1 MNVNLTDP
9 ISLLEAFVLL
19 LAASVLVALVTR
31 RTILPYSVGLVV
43 LGLVVSIVDLP
54 IELTLGPEVLLAVL
68 LPALVFDAAYR
79 TDARL
84 LYSSLP
90 AVVLLAVPGVLLTA
104 VAVGFALDAASPMPL
119 GIAFLVGTMLAATD
133 PAAVISVLGH
143 LRAPPRLTTLIE
155 AESLFND
162 GTGIVIFAIAL
173 KALSAPVSPLG
184 MVVDLVLVV
193 AISIGIGAAIGW
205 LASLALRPVPD
216 HLLELTISL
225 VAAYGSYL
233 LAQRLGQ
240 SGLIA
245 TVVCALVIGN
255 HARHAALSG
264 RGRDAVDT
272 VWEFIGF
279 LATTVVFLLIGLSI
293 SVDQLRIAAVPI
305 AVVLVALRR
314 LARGRGLRAAGRPVG
329 CHGDAS
335 AGSPTCPLPWLH
347 LINWSGLRGAVAV
360 ALALSLPADLP
371 DRELVLGIVF
381 GCVLLTLLI
390 QGGTAQLL
398 VNLARPASRGAG
410 AGRGV
415 RCEMAPTPER
425 RGHRFCDG
433 RAGLLAVSA

>member
-1 MNVNLTDP
+1 VNLTDP

-19 LAASVLVALVTR
+19 LAASVLVALGTR

-43 LGLVVSIVDLP
+43 LGLLVSILDLP

-84 LYSSLP
+84 LVSTLP

-104 VAVGFALDAASPMPL
+104 VAVAFALDATSAMPL
-119 GIAFLVGTMLAATD
+119 GIAFLAGTMLAATD
-133 PAAVISVLGH
+133 PAAVISALGH
-143 LRAPPRLTTLIE
+143 LRAPPRLTPLIE

-173 KALSAPVSPLG
+173 QALTAPVSPLDL
-184 MVVDLVLVV
+184 VVDLTVV
-193 AISIGIGAAIGW
+193 VTVSIALGAAIGW

-233 LAQRLGQ
+233 LAQRFGQ

-245 TVVCALVIGN
+245 TIVCALVIGN
-255 HARHAALSG
+255 YARHAALSG

-293 SVDQLRIAAVPI
+293 DVEQLRIAAVPI
-305 AVVLVALRR
+305 AVAMLALVASRAVVVYGLLGGLGAATARLRW
-314 LARGRGLRAAGRPVG
+314 VS
-329 CHGDAS
+329 DM
-335 AGSPTCPLPWLH
+335 PLPWLH
-347 LINWSGLRGAVAV
+347 LVNWSGLRGAVAV

-371 DRELVLGIVF
+371 ERELVLGIVF

-398 VNLARPASRGAG
+398 VNWLGL
-410 AGRGV
+410 
-415 RCEMAPTPER
+415 R
-425 RGHRFCDG
+425 RETDSSDLRTG
-433 RAGLLAVSA
+433 

>member
-1 MNVNLTDP
+1 VTDNLTDP

-43 LGLVVSIVDLP
+43 LGLAVSILDPP
-54 IELTLGPEVLLAVL
+54 IELTLPPEVLLAVL

-79 TDARL
+79 TDLRL
-84 LYSSLP
+84 LISTLP

-104 VAVGFALDAASPMPL
+104 VAVGLVLDAASPMPL
-119 GIAFLVGTMLAATD
+119 GVAFLVGTMLAATD

-143 LRAPPRLTTLIE
+143 LRTPPRLKTLIE

-173 KALSAPVSPLG
+173 QALSAPVSPLDMVG
-184 MVVDLVLVV
+184 QMVVVV
-193 AISIGIGAAIGW
+193 TVSIAIGAAIGW

-216 HLLELTISL
+216 HLIELTISL

-255 HARHAALSG
+255 HARHTALTG

-293 SVDQLRIAAVPI
+293 SVDQLVMAAGPI
-305 AVVLVALRR
+305 AVVLLTLVASRAVVVYGLLGGLSSATERLGWVAGFPLR
-314 LARGRGLRAAGRPVG
+314 
-329 CHGDAS
+329 
-335 AGSPTCPLPWLH
+335 WLH
-347 LINWSGLRGAVAV
+347 LVNWSGLRGAVAV
-360 ALALSLPADLP
+360 ALALSLPADVP
-371 DRELVLGIVF
+371 YRELVLGIVF

-398 VNLARPASRGAG
+398 VSWLGL
-410 AGRGV
+410 
-415 RCEMAPTPER
+415 R
-425 RGHRFCDG
+425 REEPDP
-433 RAGLLAVSA
+433 V

>member
-1 MNVNLTDP
+1 VTVNLTDP

-43 LGLVVSIVDLP
+43 LGLVVSILDLP

-79 TDARL
+79 TDLRL
-84 LYSSLP
+84 LISTLP

-104 VAVGFALDAASPMPL
+104 VAVGLALDAASPMPL
-119 GIAFLVGTMLAATD
+119 GIAFLVGTILAATD

-162 GTGIVIFAIAL
+162 GTGIVIFALAL
-173 KALSAPVSPLG
+173 QALTARVSPLD
-184 MVVDLVLVV
+184 MVGQMVLVV
-193 AISIGIGAAIGW
+193 TASIAIGAAFGW
-205 LASLALRPVPD
+205 LASLALRPVAD

-255 HARHAALSG
+255 ARHAALTG

-293 SVDQLRIAAVPI
+293 SVDQLVIAAGPI
-305 AVVLVALRR
+305 AVALLALVASRAVVVYGLLGGLSAATER
-314 LARGRGLRAAGRPVG
+314 LGWVAGFPVR
-329 CHGDAS
+329 
-335 AGSPTCPLPWLH
+335 WLH
-347 LINWSGLRGAVAV
+347 LVNWSGLRGAVAV
-360 ALALSLPADLP
+360 ALALSLPADMAY
-371 DRELVLGIVF
+371 RELALGVVF

-398 VNLARPASRGAG
+398 VDWLGL
-410 AGRGV
+410 
-415 RCEMAPTPER
+415 R
-425 RGHRFCDG
+425 REPDP
-433 RAGLLAVSA
+433 V

>member
-1 MNVNLTDP
+1 MARSYRPGAGILADVHVTDP

-43 LGLVVSIVDLP
+43 LGLAVSILDLP
-54 IELTLGPEVLLAVL
+54 IELTLPPEVLLAVL

-79 TDARL
+79 TDLRL
-84 LYSSLP
+84 LISTLP

-104 VAVGFALDAASPMPL
+104 VAVALALDVASPMPL

-173 KALSAPVSPLG
+173 AALSSPVSPEG
-184 MVVDLVLVV
+184 MLFQLVAVV
-193 AISIGIGAAIGW
+193 AISIAVGAAIGW
-205 LASLALRPVPD
+205 LAGLALRPVPD

-255 HARHAALSG
+255 HARHVALSG

-293 SVDQLRIAAVPI
+293 SVEQLWLAAVPI
-305 AVVLVALRR
+305 LVALVALIVSRAVAVYGLLGGLGAVGRR
-314 LARGRGLRAAGRPVG
+314 SWGMTDL
-329 CHGDAS
+329 
-335 AGSPTCPLPWLH
+335 PLPWLH

-360 ALALSLPADLP
+360 ALALSLPVDLP
-371 DRELVLGIVF
+371 YRELVHGVVF

-398 VNLARPASRGAG
+398 VRWLGLRREEADPEPA
-410 AGRGV
+410 
-415 RCEMAPTPER
+415 
-425 RGHRFCDG
+425 
-433 RAGLLAVSA
+433 

>member
-1 MNVNLTDP
+1 VPVDLTDP
-9 ISLLEAFVLL
+9 ISLLEAFLLL
-19 LAASVLVALVTR
+19 LAASVLVHLVTR
-31 RTILPYSVGLVV
+31 RTIVPYSVGLVV
-43 LGLVVSIVDLP
+43 LGLVVSILNPP

-84 LYSSLP
+84 LASTLP
-90 AVVLLAVPGVLLTA
+90 AVVLLAVPGVLITAAA
-104 VAVGFALDAASPMPL
+104 VALALAAASPVPL

-133 PAAVISVLGH
+133 PAAVISVLGQ

-173 KALSAPVSPLG
+173 QALSAPVSPEG
-184 MVVDLVLVV
+184 MFGQLVV
-193 AISIGIGAAIGW
+193 VVAVSIALGAAIGW
-205 LASLALRPVPD
+205 LAGLALRPVPD

-255 HARHAALSG
+255 HARHVALSG

-305 AVVLVALRR
+305 LVVLLALIASRAVAVYGLLGGLSAASAR
-314 LARGRGLRAAGRPVG
+314 LGWRAA
-329 CHGDAS
+329 
-335 AGSPTCPLPWLH
+335 LPMSWLH
-347 LINWSGLRGAVAV
+347 LINWSGLRGAVAM

-371 DRELVLGIVF
+371 FRDLVLGVVF
-381 GCVLLTLLI
+381 GCVLVTLLL

-398 VNLARPASRGAG
+398 VDWLGL
-410 AGRGV
+410 
-415 RCEMAPTPER
+415 R
-425 RGHRFCDG
+425 RADPDR
-433 RAGLLAVSA
+433 V

>member
-1 MNVNLTDP
+1 VTVNLTDP

-43 LGLVVSIVDLP
+43 LGLVVSILDLP

-79 TDARL
+79 TDLRL
-84 LYSSLP
+84 LISTLP

-104 VAVGFALDAASPMPL
+104 VAVGLALDAASPMPL
-119 GIAFLVGTMLAATD
+119 GIAFLVGAILAATD

-173 KALSAPVSPLG
+173 QALSTPVSPLDMVG
-184 MVVDLVLVV
+184 QMVVVV
-193 AISIGIGAAIGW
+193 TVSIAIGVAVGW
-205 LASLALRPVPD
+205 LASMALRPVPD

-255 HARHAALSG
+255 ARQAALTG

-293 SVDQLRIAAVPI
+293 SVDQLLVAAGPI
-305 AVVLVALRR
+305 AVALLALVASRAVVVYGLLGGLSAATER
-314 LARGRGLRAAGRPVG
+314 LGWAAGFPVR
-329 CHGDAS
+329 
-335 AGSPTCPLPWLH
+335 WLH
-347 LINWSGLRGAVAV
+347 LVNWSGLRGAVAV
-360 ALALSLPADLP
+360 ALALSLPADMAY
-371 DRELVLGIVF
+371 RELALGVVF

-390 QGGTAQLL
+390 QGGTAQIL
-398 VNLARPASRGAG
+398 VDWLGLRREPDPA
-410 AGRGV
+410 
-415 RCEMAPTPER
+415 
-425 RGHRFCDG
+425 
-433 RAGLLAVSA
+433 

>member
-1 MNVNLTDP
+1 MTESLTDP

-19 LAASVLVALVTR
+19 LAASVLVALATR
-31 RTILPYSVGLVV
+31 RTVLPYSVGLVV
-43 LGLVVSIVDLP
+43 LGLVVSILDLP

-79 TDARL
+79 TDMRL
-84 LYSSLP
+84 LASTLP
-90 AVVLLAVPGVLLTA
+90 AVVLLAIPGVLLTA
-104 VAVGFALDAASPMPL
+104 GAVALALNAASSMPL
-119 GIAFLVGTMLAATD
+119 AIAFLVGTMLAATD

-173 KALSAPVSPLG
+173 QALSAPVSPLG
-184 MVVDLVLVV
+184 MFGQLVV
-193 AISIGIGAAIGW
+193 VVSVSIALGVAIGW
-205 LASLALRPVPD
+205 LASLALRPVRD

-245 TVVCALVIGN
+245 TVVCALVLGN
-255 HARHAALSG
+255 HARHSALSG

-293 SVDQLRIAAVPI
+293 SVDQLRIAAGPI
-305 AVVLVALRR
+305 VVVLLALLASRAVVVYGLLGGLSVLT
-314 LARGRGLRAAGRPVG
+314 ARMSRVQELPR
-329 CHGDAS
+329 
-335 AGSPTCPLPWLH
+335 PWLH
-347 LINWSGLRGAVAV
+347 VINWSGLRGAVAV

-371 DRELVLGIVF
+371 QRELVLGVVF

-398 VNLARPASRGAG
+398 VGWLGLRREEPDLA
-410 AGRGV
+410 
-415 RCEMAPTPER
+415 
-425 RGHRFCDG
+425 
-433 RAGLLAVSA
+433 

>member
-1 MNVNLTDP
+1 VTTNLTDP

-43 LGLVVSIVDLP
+43 LGLVVSLLDLP
-54 IELTLGPEVLLAVL
+54 IQLTLGPEVLLAVL

-84 LYSSLP
+84 LFSTLP

-133 PAAVISVLGH
+133 PAAVISVLSH
-143 LRAPPRLTTLIE
+143 LRAPARLTTLIE

-173 KALSAPVSPLG
+173 QALSAPVSPLG

-193 AISIGIGAAIGW
+193 TISIGIGAAIGW

-233 LAQRLGQ
+233 LAVRLGQ

-245 TVVCALVIGN
+245 TIVCALVIGN
-255 HARHAALSG
+255 YARHAALSG

-293 SVDQLRIAAVPI
+293 SLEQLRIAAVPI
-305 AVVLVALRR
+305 AVVLVALVVSRAVAVYG
-314 LARGRGLRAAGRPVG
+314 LLGGLGAATARFGWVTAV
-329 CHGDAS
+329 
-335 AGSPTCPLPWLH
+335 PLPWLH

-398 VNLARPASRGAG
+398 VNWLGLRRD
-410 AGRGV
+410 
-415 RCEMAPTPER
+415 EPEAEP
-425 RGHRFCDG
+425 G
-433 RAGLLAVSA
+433 

>member
-1 MNVNLTDP
+1 MTVNLTDP

-19 LAASVLVALVTR
+19 LAAAVLVGLVTR
-31 RTILPYSVGLVV
+31 RTVVPYSVGLVV
-43 LGLVVSIVDLP
+43 LGLVVSIINLP
-54 IELTLGPEVLLAVL
+54 IELTVGPEVLLAVL

-79 TDARL
+79 TNARL
-84 LYSSLP
+84 LASTLP

-104 VAVGFALDAASPMPL
+104 IAVAFTLDAASPLPL

-173 KALSAPVSPLG
+173 EALSAPVSPLV
-184 MVVDLVLVV
+184 MVGQLVV
-193 AISIGIGAAIGW
+193 VVAVSIGIGAAIGW
-205 LASLALRPVPD
+205 LASLALRPVVD

-245 TVVCALVIGN
+245 TVVCALVLGN
-255 HARHAALSG
+255 HARHAALTV

-272 VWEFIGF
+272 VWEFLGF

-293 SVDQLRIAAVPI
+293 SVDQLRMAAVPI
-305 AVVLVALRR
+305 AVVLLALLASRAVVVYGLLGGLSAATERLGWVAGFPLR
-314 LARGRGLRAAGRPVG
+314 
-329 CHGDAS
+329 
-335 AGSPTCPLPWLH
+335 WLH
-347 LINWSGLRGAVAV
+347 LVNWSGLRGAVAV

-371 DRELVLGIVF
+371 QRELVLGIVF

-398 VNLARPASRGAG
+398 VNWLGLRRDEPDPA
-410 AGRGV
+410 
-415 RCEMAPTPER
+415 
-425 RGHRFCDG
+425 
-433 RAGLLAVSA
+433 

>member
-1 MNVNLTDP
+1 
-9 ISLLEAFVLL
+9 
-19 LAASVLVALVTR
+19 
-31 RTILPYSVGLVV
+31 
-43 LGLVVSIVDLP
+43 
-54 IELTLGPEVLLAVL
+54 
-68 LPALVFDAAYR
+68 
-79 TDARL
+79 
-84 LYSSLP
+84 
-90 AVVLLAVPGVLLTA
+90 VLLTA
-104 VAVGFALDAASPMPL
+104 GAVALALDAASPMPL

-173 KALSAPVSPLG
+173 QALSAPISPLG
-184 MVVDLVLVV
+184 MVVQLVV
-193 AISIGIGAAIGW
+193 VAVVSIGLGAAVGW
-205 LASLALRPVPD
+205 LASLALRPVRD
-216 HLLELTISL
+216 HLLELSISL

-255 HARHAALSG
+255 HARHAALTG

-293 SVDQLRIAAVPI
+293 SVDQLVMAALPI
-305 AVVLVALRR
+305 GVVLLALVASRAVVVYGLLGGLSAMTAR
-314 LARGRGLRAAGRPVG
+314 LGWVDGL
-329 CHGDAS
+329 
-335 AGSPTCPLPWLH
+335 PLTWLH
-347 LINWSGLRGAVAV
+347 LVNWSGLRGAVAV

-371 DRELVLGIVF
+371 YRELVLGIVF

-398 VNLARPASRGAG
+398 VGWLGLRREPDPA
-410 AGRGV
+410 
-415 RCEMAPTPER
+415 
-425 RGHRFCDG
+425 
-433 RAGLLAVSA
+433 

>member
-1 MNVNLTDP
+1 MTVNLTDP

-19 LAASVLVALVTR
+19 LAASVLVALLTR

-43 LGLVVSIVDLP
+43 LGLVVSILDLP

-79 TDARL
+79 TDLRL
-84 LYSSLP
+84 LISTLP

-104 VAVGFALDAASPMPL
+104 VAVGLALDAASPMPL
-119 GIAFLVGTMLAATD
+119 GIAFLVGTILAATD

-162 GTGIVIFAIAL
+162 GTGIVIFALAL
-173 KALSAPVSPLG
+173 QALSAPVSPLDMVG
-184 MVVDLVLVV
+184 QMVVVV
-193 AISIGIGAAIGW
+193 TASIAIGAALGW

-216 HLLELTISL
+216 YLLELTISL

-255 HARHAALSG
+255 ARHAALTG

-293 SVDQLRIAAVPI
+293 SVDQLVIAAGPI
-305 AVVLVALRR
+305 AVVLLALVASRAVVVYGLLGGLSAATER
-314 LARGRGLRAAGRPVG
+314 LGWVAGFPVR
-329 CHGDAS
+329 
-335 AGSPTCPLPWLH
+335 WLH
-347 LINWSGLRGAVAV
+347 LVNWSGLRGAVAV
-360 ALALSLPADLP
+360 ALALSLPADMAY
-371 DRELVLGIVF
+371 RELALGVVF

-390 QGGTAQLL
+390 QGGTARLL
-398 VNLARPASRGAG
+398 VDWLGLRRESDPA
-410 AGRGV
+410 
-415 RCEMAPTPER
+415 
-425 RGHRFCDG
+425 
-433 RAGLLAVSA
+433 